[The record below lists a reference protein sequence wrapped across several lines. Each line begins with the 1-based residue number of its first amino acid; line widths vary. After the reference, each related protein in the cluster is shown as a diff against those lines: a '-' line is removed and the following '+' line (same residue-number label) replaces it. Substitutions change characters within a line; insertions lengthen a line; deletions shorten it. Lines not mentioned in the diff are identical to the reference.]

1 MGDER
6 VIVSSGN
13 VYKDFRYP
21 DAEEMQATSKL
32 ARQVLAI
39 IQERELTQRQA
50 AAILGI
56 DQPKVSLLSRGRL
69 RGFSI
74 GKLFEFLNRLDRDV
88 DVLVRPKR
96 PDQPQGRTIV
106 VSHEAKTA

>member
-1 MGDER
+1 MDDTR
-6 VIVSSGN
+6 VKVSSGN
-13 VYKDFRYP
+13 VYEDFGYP
-21 DAEEMQATSKL
+21 DAEEMQAKSKL
-32 ARQVLAI
+32 ARQILAI
-39 IQERELTQRQA
+39 IQERGLTQRQA
-50 AAILGI
+50 AAILGT

-88 DVLVRPKR
+88 DVTIRPKR

-106 VSHEAKTA
+106 INEEAKTA